1 MNTPSG
7 LREINIAPCVR
18 RPLWGTLVGQT
29 TEEDWDTEDS
39 LTGEEADTESPETPQ
54 GLCRG
59 TDRKGHSAQR
69 AASLR

>member
-1 MNTPSG
+1 M
-7 LREINIAPCVR
+7 NIAPRVR
-18 RPLWGTLVGQT
+18 RPLWGTLVGLT

-39 LTGEEADTESPETPQ
+39 LTGEEADTESPETSQ

-59 TDRKGHSAQR
+59 TDGKEHSALR